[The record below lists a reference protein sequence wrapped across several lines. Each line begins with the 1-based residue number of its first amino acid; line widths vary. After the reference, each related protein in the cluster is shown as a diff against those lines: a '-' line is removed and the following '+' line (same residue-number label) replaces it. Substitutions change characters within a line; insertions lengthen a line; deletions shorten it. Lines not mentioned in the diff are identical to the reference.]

1 MSRLPRSLQLG
12 TTGRIYQDLFQQIVH
27 GTLVPNTLLSESELA
42 KQMESSRTP
51 VREAL
56 LMLEGDGL
64 LRRYPGRGYLVTEVT
79 LQDVDEIFELRIGL
93 ERLALKKAYPN
104 LSNSLL
110 LKLEA
115 QLEELGAQ
123 STPDEFYSADRT
135 LHKLLAHYC
144 GNSRLQKFLNTL
156 DSQIERVRYIS
167 ARRPDRLPESKR
179 EHLDII
185 HALKQHNLDL
195 AEEKLVK
202 HIQNVGESTKQVCRL
217 QQSRSPFPTVSA
229 SETEKGGWTSG

>member
-1 MSRLPRSLQLG
+1 MKAIVTVVG
-12 TTGRIYQDLFQQIVH
+12 QDRVGIIAAVC
-27 GTLVPNTLLSESELA
+27 TLLADHNINILDISQTILQGYFTMVMAVDTGAASA
-42 KQMESSRTP
+42 
-51 VREAL
+51 AL
-56 LMLEGDGL
+56 G
-64 LRRYPGRGYLVTEVT
+64 
-79 LQDVDEIFELRIGL
+79 ELR
-93 ERLALKKAYPN
+93 P
-104 LSNSLL
+104 
-110 LKLEA
+110 

>member
-217 QQSRSPFPTVSA
+217 QQSWSPFPTVSA